1 MSARAAWCGRPG
13 ASPPSPASGLAVAD
27 SPDFELYDGRFAT
40 DRPGTVIDVHVLVV
54 A

>member
-13 ASPPSPASGLAVAD
+13 ASPPSPALRLAVAD
-27 SPDFELYDGRFAT
+27 SPDFELYDGRFAP
-40 DRPGTVIDVHVLVV
+40 DRPDTIIDVHVPVM